1 MSSLR
6 KWNLRYVVE
15 DANNNANILRWVW
28 LDGMFQE
35 ASVNKGYK
43 KRKISR
49 DYFIRTRNLIPKK
62 YSLKCTSP
70 ERSTSYSCIAMF
82 FTEIKQ

>member
-1 MSSLR
+1 MSSPI

-35 ASVNKGYK
+35 APVNKGYK
-43 KRKISR
+43 KRKVRR
-49 DYFIRTRNLIPKK
+49 DYCTRTRNLIPQKK
-62 YSLKCTSP
+62 KKKKFLKI
-70 ERSTSYSCIAMF
+70 Y
-82 FTEIKQ
+82 FT